1 MAREINL
8 VPDIKNEM
16 IKTLK
21 LRNYIFFACIVVS
34 IASIAAVVITGLIAG
49 GQQIAIN
56 NRKDTIDKLSEKITS
71 YSDLNDFLTIKNQL
85 DGISNITNNK
95 QVLSRTFDVLTAII
109 PTGPD
114 TITVSELNVDLTQA
128 QPILNMEA
136 QANAGQ
142 EPYIDYNVLESFKKS
157 MDYMRYDW
165 GEYVDKEGNKIP
177 AYCMIETGTD
187 GATLKEVRDGKDNYY
202 AYWAINGDGCN
213 PSESL
218 KPSDYEDSKETYN
231 GQEVIRIWRTPQY
244 SSWYKTEEKN
254 NQPYMDIDGNIKNV
268 AHFESQCIKYSGD
281 DSGSK
286 TNPKWNDSNDCHLI
300 SDQSGESENGI
311 TINESSN
318 GRDMANEL
326 VLRFTAT
333 IKVAPE
339 AYEFNKTHLL
349 ALAPSDHRNVTDSY
363 VQVQSMF
370 GQRASDCAE
379 GDTDCKTNK
388 TNSGG
393 NNG

>member
-21 LRNYIFFACIVVS
+21 LRNYIFFGCIVVA
-34 IASIAAVVITGLIAG
+34 IASIAAIVITGVIAG

-56 NRKDTIDKLSEKITS
+56 NRKDTIAKLSEKLNS

-85 DGISNITNNK
+85 DGISNITSNK
-95 QVLSRTFDVLTAII
+95 QVLSRTFDVLSAII

-114 TITVSELNVDLTQA
+114 SITVSELNVDLTQD

-165 GEYVDKEGNKIP
+165 GNYVDKEGNTIP
-177 AYCMIETGTD
+177 AYCMIESGSD
-187 GATLKEVRDGKDNYY
+187 GATFKEVRDGKDNYY
-202 AYWAINGDGCN
+202 AYWIIEGEGCN
-213 PSESL
+213 PSEKTKS
-218 KPSDYEDSKETYN
+218 SDYSTEDYE
-231 GQEVIRIWRTPQY
+231 GQKVVRIWRTPQFND
-244 SSWYKTEEKN
+244 WYKTEEKS
-254 NQPYMDIDGNIKNV
+254 NQPYMGLDGEIKNV
-268 AHFESQCIKYSGD
+268 AHFESQCYQYSGD
-281 DSGSK
+281 DSGSRA
-286 TNPKWNDSNDCHLI
+286 NPKWDETNDCHLI
-300 SDQSGESENGI
+300 EDQTGEAENGI
-311 TINESSN
+311 TIDESSN

-379 GDTDCKTNK
+379 GDTACKTNQ